1 MINEVNV
8 LWNKKMSFTA
18 DVLGHKII
26 LDTDSNSGGENKGT
40 RPKPLM
46 LVALAG
52 CTGMDVVSLLVKMK
66 MKFDYFNVK
75 VIGEVREEHP
85 KKYTEMTVI
94 YEFKGDDL
102 EYEKIEKAIKL
113 SQEKYCG
120 VLAFYKEVIN
130 VNYEIKL
137 L

>member
-1 MINEVNV
+1 MKNEVNV

-18 DVLGHKII
+18 DINGHKIE
-26 LDTDSNSGGENKGT
+26 LDADINSGGENKGT

-52 CTGMDVVSLLVKMK
+52 CTGMDVVSILEKMK
-66 MKFDYFNVK
+66 VKLNYFNVK

-85 KKYTEMTVI
+85 KRYTEMSVI
-94 YEFKGDDL
+94 YELKGDNL
-102 EYEKIEKAIKL
+102 EYEKIEKAVKL

-120 VLAFYKEVIN
+120 VLAFYKEVIK